1 MFDIKIFKAFKDRNT
16 SEDIFT
22 VSIQLDERF
31 YNLNVTEKEFDQI
44 LNRLNSIRENNDLK

>member
-1 MFDIKIFKAFKDRNT
+1 MFDITIFKAFKDKNT

>member
-1 MFDIKIFKAFKDRNT
+1 MFDIKIFKAFKDKNT

-22 VSIQLDERF
+22 VSIQMDERF